1 MNNGIGFKI
10 KKLREQK
17 EISQEDLAYHLNISQ
32 SYLSKIENGLIEKID
47 FLFMQ
52 KIADFFKIEPQYFLD
67 DQIVQNNTD
76 NNHNSA
82 VGNIYSTVTIHNTI
96 SESVLENLIQN
107 QEQLTKQ
114 QEQIAQ
120 LMAIQN
126 KLIEN
131 LLKN

>member
-1 MNNGIGFKI
+1 MNSGIGFKI
-10 KKLREQK
+10 KRLREQK
-17 EISQEDLAYHLNISQ
+17 EISQEALAFHLDISQ
-32 SYLSKIENGLIEKID
+32 SYLSKIENGVIEKID

-52 KIADFFKIEPQYFLD
+52 KVADFFKVEPQYFLE

-96 SESVLENLIQN
+96 SEKVLENLIQN

-114 QEQIAQ
+114 QEQITQ

-131 LLKN
+131 LIKN